1 MVEFYQMILFVS
13 FWSPILNYWYS
24 LNPAWWWNRQVV
36 SNQYGLAGRTA
47 RKWGVDSH
55 EGNLSAEEL
64 ERNRADQT
72 IDTAKNEFRDQEY
85 FTSRDFDLGDIE
97 VPVLSVA
104 NWVSKSQSVI

>member
-1 MVEFYQMILFVS
+1 VG
-13 FWSPILNYWYS
+13 
-24 LNPAWWWNRQVV
+24 

-47 RKWGVDSH
+47 RKWGLDSH

-85 FTSRDFDLGDIE
+85 FKSRDFNLADIE
-97 VPVLSVA
+97 VSVLGVA
-104 NWVSKSQSVI
+104 NWVCGSLYM